1 MPDTTIVVL
10 ERLALMGPNLYA
22 QFPCIKWKVDLGP
35 WEERPTNTID
45 GFAAGLEALFPT
57 LVEHRCSEGV
67 RGGFFARVKDGTWLG
82 HVMEHVAIELQN
94 LAGID
99 VGFGRV
105 RSAGERGLYNVI
117 YECEERETGILAGEL
132 AMEAIDALVFG
143 RAFPVDERV
152 AQLRRS
158 YERNSLGPSTRA
170 IVDAALKRNIPFLRL
185 DDLNLVQLGYGA
197 KAKKIQATIASTTRF
212 LGVDIAGNKDR
223 TKAIL
228 GFHGVPVPAGDVTR
242 HAGEAL
248 AIANR
253 IGWPVVVKPLDASQ
267 GRGIV
272 TNIRCEEELR
282 IAFENAQ
289 QYRASVVVERYIP
302 GRDFRL
308 LVIDQKFVAAAERV
322 PAQVTGDG
330 VLTIA
335 QLVDIANQDP
345 RRGQGH
351 EKVLTKIAIDAATV
365 QLLALRR
372 MTPDSIP
379 APGEVVPLKTT
390 ANLSTGGTSIDVTD
404 RVHPANIE
412 LAERIAGL
420 VDLDICGIDVV
431 APDVET
437 PILGNGGG
445 IVEVNAAPGFR
456 MHLAPTE
463 GKPRPVG
470 EAVVD
475 MLFPPGSES
484 RIPII
489 TITGTNGKTT
499 TARLCAH
506 IARMAGRN
514 VGLTTSDGIYI
525 RNQLVQKGDTTGP
538 NSAQVVL
545 RDPSVDFAVLETAR
559 GGILRAGVAYDWSN
573 AAVVTNIAEDH
584 LGLRDIHTL
593 EDLARVKGVTV
604 ERVLPQGYAI
614 LNAED
619 EMTPVLRELANCRLA
634 FFSLDPRN
642 ATFRAH
648 VADGGLGATIEN
660 GWLML
665 YENGLRVPLCEDRAV
680 PISFGGKARF
690 NLANALA
697 AVLAT
702 FATDIEV
709 SAIVSGLQSFF
720 QSSTTTPGRLNVVDF
735 DGFRVMID
743 YAHNA
748 HGLAAMC
755 ELADAMRRTRLVCVL
770 GLPGDRRDADILA
783 AAKVVG
789 QHFDRVVIRDDFDLR
804 GRKAGEVAGLIRR
817 GLLDGGLEAGEI
829 AERRDEAE
837 AIALAVF
844 EARAGDLIVY
854 IADKPDIAAEYVES
868 LRTCLWS
875 STEKS
880 SPPPPAAARRS
891 SPPAGGSSR
900 SAISTPRHSTLK

>member
-1 MPDTTIVVL
+1 MTDRTIAVL

-22 QFPCIKWKVDLGP
+22 TFPCIKWKIDLGE
-35 WEERPTNTID
+35 WEDRPTNTIP
-45 GFAAGLEALFPT
+45 GFPERLRQLLPS

-67 RGGFFARVKDGTWLG
+67 RGGFFARVDDGTWLG
-82 HVMEHVAIELQN
+82 HVMEHTALELQG

-105 RSAGERGLYNVI
+105 RSAGEHGIYNVV
-117 YECEERETGILAGEL
+117 YECEERETGILAGEM
-132 AMEAIDALVFG
+132 AMELVDALAFG
-143 RAFPVDERV
+143 RDFPIHERV

-170 IVDAALKRNIPFLRL
+170 IVDAAVKRGIPFLRL
-185 DDLNLVQLGYGA
+185 DELNLVQLGYGA
-197 KAKKIQATIASTTRF
+197 NAKKIQATIASTTRF

-223 TKAIL
+223 TKTIL
-228 GFHGVPVPAGDVTR
+228 GFHGVPVPGGGVTR
-242 HAGEAL
+242 HLDEAL
-248 AIANR
+248 DLANR

-272 TNIRCEEELR
+272 TNIRCEAELR
-282 IAFENAQ
+282 IAFEDAK
-289 QYRASVVVERYIP
+289 QYRTSVVVERYIP

-308 LVIDQKFVAAAERV
+308 LVVNHKFIAAAERV
-322 PAQVTGDG
+322 PAQVVGDG
-330 VLTIA
+330 IRTIA
-335 QLVDIANQDP
+335 QLVDVANEDP
-345 RRGQGH
+345 RRGEGH
-351 EKVLTKIAIDAATV
+351 EKVLTKITIDAATV
-365 QLLALRR
+365 HLLELRR
-372 MTPDSIP
+372 MTPESVP
-379 APGEVVPLKTT
+379 APGEIVLLKTT

-412 LAERIAGL
+412 LAERISWL
-420 VDLDICGIDVV
+420 VDLDIAGIDVV

-437 PILGNGGG
+437 PIVDGTLTNGGA

-456 MHLAPTE
+456 MHLAPTL

-475 MLFPPGSES
+475 MLFPPGIES

-506 IARMAGRN
+506 IARMAGKS

-545 RDPSVDFAVLETAR
+545 RDPLVNFAVLETAR

-593 EDLARVKGVTV
+593 EDLARVKAVTV
-604 ERVLPQGYAI
+604 ERVMQQGYAI

-619 EMTPVLRELANCRLA
+619 DMTPVIREQANCRLA
-634 FFSLDPRN
+634 FFSLDPAN
-642 ATFRAH
+642 LVFREH
-648 VADGGLGATIEN
+648 VDAGGLGATIEN
-660 GWLML
+660 NWLML
-665 YENGLRVPLCEDRAV
+665 YDNGLRVPLCEDRSV

-702 FATDIEV
+702 FATRIAV
-709 SAIVSGLQSFF
+709 SDIVSGLQSFF
-720 QSSTTTPGRLNVVDF
+720 QSATTTPGRLNLVEL

-755 ELADAMRRTRLVCVL
+755 ELADALRRGRLVCVL
-770 GLPGDRRDADILA
+770 GLPGDRRNEDLFA
-783 AAKVVG
+783 AARVVG
-789 QHFDRVVIRDDFDLR
+789 EHFDRVIVRDDFDLR
-804 GRKAGEVAGLIRR
+804 GRQPGEAAAIIRE
-817 GLLDGGLEAGEI
+817 GLLAGGVEPAAI
-829 AERRDEAE
+829 VNRPVEAE
-837 AIALAVF
+837 AIALAMT
-844 EARAGDLIVY
+844 EALPGDLIVY
-854 IADKPDIAAEYVES
+854 IADKPDMAAEYVES
-868 LRTCLWS
+868 LRTS
-875 STEKS
+875 VIPSVSEG
-880 SPPPPAAARRS
+880 PGRAGRAVPAS
-891 SPPAGGSSR
+891 V
-900 SAISTPRHSTLK
+900 

>member
-1 MPDTTIVVL
+1 MTNKTLVVL

-35 WEERPTNTID
+35 WEDRPTNTID
-45 GFAAGLEALFPT
+45 GFSERLKARFPS
-57 LVEHRCSEGV
+57 LVEHRCSEGT
-67 RGGFFARVKDGTWLG
+67 RGGFFARVDDGTWLG
-82 HVMEHVAIELQN
+82 HVMEHLAIELQN

-105 RSAGERGLYNVI
+105 RSTGERGVYNVV

-132 AMEAIDALVFG
+132 AMEAIDALVFE
-143 RAFPVDERV
+143 REFPVSERV

-170 IVDAALKRNIPFLRL
+170 IVDAAVKRGIPFLRL
-185 DDLNLVQLGYGA
+185 DDLNLVQFGYGA
-197 KAKKIQATIASTTRF
+197 NAKKIQATIASTTRF

-228 GFHGVPVPAGDVTR
+228 GFHGVPVPEGDVTR
-242 HAGEAL
+242 HLDEAL
-248 AIANR
+248 EIANR

-272 TNIRCEEELR
+272 TNIRCEDELR
-282 IAFENAQ
+282 IAFENAK
-289 QYRASVVVERYIP
+289 QYRTSVVIERYIP

-322 PAQVTGDG
+322 PAQVIGDG

-351 EKVLTKIAIDAATV
+351 EKVLTQITIDAATV

-372 MTPDSIP
+372 MTPDSVP
-379 APGEVVPLKTT
+379 APGEIVPLKTT

-412 LAERIAGL
+412 LAERISCL
-420 VDLDICGIDVV
+420 VGLDICGVDVV

-437 PILGNGGG
+437 PIVENGGG

-475 MLFPPGSES
+475 MLFPPGCES
-484 RIPII
+484 RIPIV

-506 IARMAGRN
+506 IAKMAGKK

-545 RDPSVDFAVLETAR
+545 RDPSVNFAVLETAR

-573 AAVVTNIAEDH
+573 AAIVTNIAEDH

-593 EDLARVKGVTV
+593 EDLAHVKGVTV
-604 ERVLPQGYAI
+604 ERVMPEGYAI

-619 EMTPVLRELANCRLA
+619 EMTPVLRGLASCRLA
-634 FFSLDPRN
+634 FFSLDPQN

-648 VADGGLGATIEN
+648 VGDGGLGATLEN

-665 YENGLRVPLCEDRAV
+665 YDNGLRVPLCEDRNV

-702 FATDIEV
+702 FATRIAISD
-709 SAIVSGLQSFF
+709 IVSGLQSFF
-720 QSSTTTPGRLNVVDF
+720 QSSTTTPGRLNLVDF

-755 ELADAMRRTRLVCVL
+755 ELADSMRRTRLVCVL
-770 GLPGDRRDADILA
+770 GLPGDRRDTDITA
-783 AAKVVG
+783 AAKIVG
-789 QHFDRVVIRDDFDLR
+789 QHFDRVVVRDDFDLR
-804 GRKAGEVAGLIRR
+804 GRKPGEVAGLIRE
-817 GLLDGGLEAGEI
+817 GLLAGGLEPGAI
-829 AERRDEAE
+829 VERRHEAE
-837 AIALAVF
+837 AIALAVT
-844 EARAGDLIVY
+844 EAQPGDLIVY
-854 IADKPDIAAEYVES
+854 IADKPAIAAEYVES
-868 LRTCLWS
+868 LRVSEAS
-875 STEKS
+875 SGRALDDSTTRRLEGL
-880 SPPPPAAARRS
+880 PAR
-891 SPPAGGSSR
+891 
-900 SAISTPRHSTLK
+900 